1 MSSLRDR
8 KRKRPKTAYN
18 FFFAEEHER
27 IREGLEAKADRRE
40 LDESAQA
47 KAEGRDQP
55 KGKRRKKISPR
66 EELGFE
72 QLGKLI
78 GERWKALSDEE
89 KERYK
94 KMAKEDAARHKEE
107 FERSYQEKVSSLLG
121 TNNQPSIGAGV
132 ESSVSASS
140 SLNTD
145 GLFSTVGAR
154 TSSSSSSSATSASFN
169 SGYPFAPFDPG
180 TAAAE
185 LYLNPSMA
193 LYGTAAAASGAALMP
208 QSLRSAYLLSTP
220 EQQQLLLQNYLSSMY
235 PSFNGSFAT
244 AALPGASATGSMLPP
259 AGVAGVPLLSGAV
272 NYPFLPPQLQ
282 PPPPTSPMTEHQQML
297 AQAERTRALLIQQ
310 GARVSTGPWT
320 VTGQAHEP
328 SSEPD
333 AKPSEGVKNAD
344 DTASGKSDEDSK
356 DL

>member
-27 IREGLEAKADRRE
+27 IREDLEAKADRRE
-40 LDESAQA
+40 LDESAEA
-47 KAEGRDQP
+47 KAEGRDPP
-55 KGKRRKKISPR
+55 KKKRRKKISPR

-78 GERWKALSDEE
+78 GGRWKALTDEE

-107 FERSYQEKVSSLLG
+107 FERNYQEKVSSLLG
-121 TNNQPSIGAGV
+121 TNNEPSTGTGV

-145 GLFSTVGAR
+145 GLLSTVGA
-154 TSSSSSSSATSASFN
+154 SSSSSEAASAFN
-169 SGYPFAPFDPG
+169 NGYPLAQFDPG

-185 LYLNPSMA
+185 LYSNPSMG

-208 QSLRSAYLLSTP
+208 QSLRSGYLLSTP
-220 EQQQLLLQNYLSSMY
+220 EQQQLLLQSYLSSMY
-235 PSFNGSFAT
+235 PSFNGLIGT
-244 AALPGASATGSMLPP
+244 AALPGSNATGIMAPP
-259 AGVAGVPLLSGAV
+259 SGVEGAPLLPGAV
-272 NYPFLPPQLQ
+272 NYPLLPPQLQ
-282 PPPPTSPMTEHQQML
+282 PPPPTLPMTEHQQML
-297 AQAERTRALLIQQ
+297 ARAERTRALLIQQ

-320 VTGQAHEP
+320 VTEQAHQA

-333 AKPSEGVKNAD
+333 PDTKPSHSVKNAND
-344 DTASGKSDEDSK
+344 RVSGESDEDSK